1 MIARPDES
9 VRTGRTGKGSNLH
22 DMKYCIIIPDGMA
35 DYKLEKLS
43 NRTPLEAARTPN
55 LDNITSCGILG
66 LVNTIPKRFKP
77 GSDVACLSVLGYD
90 PEVYY
95 TGRAP
100 LESASLGINL
110 GKQDWAV
117 RCNLIT
123 INDDILEDFTAGH
136 ISDNEAKLII
146 SILNENLGNSNISFY
161 AGKSYRNIMVYN
173 GDIMI
178 EADCT
183 PPHDIIGKSI
193 RKYLPKG
200 NGSEILIDLMKSS
213 HHLLV
218 NHDVNKV
225 RIDLGENPAN
235 MIWLWGQGQR
245 PSLVPFKELYGISG
259 AVITGVDLLKGLA
272 TYLDWNIIDVPGATA
287 YLDTD
292 YDAKARYAIKAL
304 ETHDLVLI
312 HIEAPDEAGH
322 EGNIHEKIRAIE
334 NIDKKII
341 GPVFDALKKYN
352 EFRMLILPDHYTPIS
367 KKTHTSEPVPFTIY
381 STDSGKK
388 SSLSFSESNAEQTGL
403 RVKKGYKLMSHFIE
417 GDIAR

>member
-1 MIARPDES
+1 
-9 VRTGRTGKGSNLH
+9 
-22 DMKYCIIIPDGMA
+22 MA

-43 NRTPLEAARTPN
+43 GRTPLEAARTPN
-55 LDNITSCGILG
+55 LDNISSNGILG
-66 LVNTIPKRFKP
+66 VVNTVPKNFKP
-77 GSDVACLSVLGYD
+77 GSDIACLSVLGYD
-90 PEVYY
+90 PKVYY

-100 LESASLGINL
+100 LESAGLGIEL
-110 GKQDWAV
+110 GENDWAV

-123 INDDILEDFTAGH
+123 ANDGILEDFSAGH

-146 SILNENLGNSNISFY
+146 SMLNERLASYSVRFY

-173 GDIMI
+173 GDIVLK
-178 EADCT
+178 ADCT

-193 RKYLPKG
+193 TQNLPKG
-200 NGSEILIDLMKSS
+200 KGSEILIDLMRNSY
-213 HHLLV
+213 HLLE
-218 NHDVNKV
+218 NHELNKV
-225 RIDLGENPAN
+225 RVDLGENPAN
-235 MIWLWGQGQR
+235 MIWLWGQGKR
-245 PSLVPFKELYGISG
+245 PSLVPFEQLYGISG

-272 TYLDWNIIDVPGATA
+272 AYIGWNIIEVPGATA

-292 YDAKARYAIKAL
+292 YDAKARYAIEAM

-341 GPVFDALKKYN
+341 GPVFDALSKYN
-352 EFRMLILPDHYTPIS
+352 DFRILILPDHYTPIS

-381 STDSGKK
+381 GSVSGNK
-388 SSLSFSESNAEQTGL
+388 SKLSFSESNAEQTGV
-403 RVKKGYKLMSHFIE
+403 RVKKGYKLMSQFIE
-417 GDIAR
+417 GDLS

>member
-1 MIARPDES
+1 
-9 VRTGRTGKGSNLH
+9 
-22 DMKYCIIIPDGMA
+22 MA

-55 LDNITSCGILG
+55 LDNITSSGVLG
-66 LVNTIPKRFKP
+66 LVNTIPKKFKP
-77 GSDVACLSVLGYD
+77 GSDIAILSVLGYD
-90 PEVYY
+90 PNVYY

-100 LESASLGINL
+100 LESASLGIKL
-110 GKQDWAV
+110 GEQDCAV

-123 INDDILEDFTAGH
+123 INDGILEDFTAGH
-136 ISDNEAKLII
+136 ISDNEAELVIGL
-146 SILNENLGNSNISFY
+146 LNEGLGNSNISFH
-161 AGKSYRNIMVYN
+161 AGTSYRNIMVYK
-173 GDIMI
+173 GDSRID
-178 EADCT
+178 ADCT

-193 RKYLPKG
+193 EQYLPKG

-245 PSLVPFKELYGISG
+245 PSIEPFKKLYGISG

-292 YDAKARYAIKAL
+292 YDAKARYAIKAI

-341 GPVFDALKKYN
+341 GPVFNALQKYK

-367 KKTHTSEPVPFTIY
+367 KKTHSSEPVPFTIY
-381 STDSGKK
+381 STDSVKESK
-388 SSLSFSESNAEQTGL
+388 LSFSESNAKKTGL
-403 RVKKGYKLMSHFIE
+403 RVKKGYELMSKFIE
-417 GDIAR
+417 GNIA

>member
-1 MIARPDES
+1 
-9 VRTGRTGKGSNLH
+9 
-22 DMKYCIIIPDGMA
+22 MA

-55 LDNITSCGILG
+55 LDNITSSGVLG

-100 LESASLGINL
+100 LESASLGIKL

-146 SILNENLGNSNISFY
+146 SVLNESLGNSNISFY
-161 AGKSYRNIMVYN
+161 AGKSYRNIMIYN

-292 YDAKARYAIKAL
+292 YDAKAQYAIKAM

-312 HIEAPDEAGH
+312 HIEAPDEASH

-352 EFRMLILPDHYTPIS
+352 EFRMLILPDHYTPII

-381 STDSGKK
+381 STDSGER
-388 SSLSFSESNAEQTGL
+388 SNLSFSESNAEQTGL

-417 GDIAR
+417 GNL